1 MLTSFKDHLHRGNN
15 LSVSIYTL
23 FARKNKNTG
32 NPIKGEYVNT
42 YQSSQYNGVP
52 FLSEIENNG
61 SHYISFS
68 YSKFQQGQAPITEDV
83 LISYP
88 HLKEFNTFLKATYS
102 SISENFDKI
111 FSNNQVTPEYQQHI
125 WQSPELIS
133 GKQIAI
139 APGVIQSQRNNGNEI
154 GFNIMVNDTSKYDF
168 LTANT
173 FISLVTLLARITND
187 PLTFRNQCIQ
197 AEMQSKEIENNYLL
211 KGLLRAQGLPT
222 DMSNHH
228 MDEKASYGNN
238 SAPRNNYNNNNSYNN
253 GGNKFGNFGG
263 GNNGNFNRP
272 QQQQGGFNQQQAP
285 QQSSN
290 PFGNFGNPQQQQQP
304 QSSPNPFN
312 TEQSNAQAPQQSGNP
327 FDVGGSNEISDDDL
341 PFVTKEEVNTQPQQ
355 QDNRQIDKGN
365 MFKDAEVNKESGSLE
380 ELSNT
385 VNKEESGKAE
395 SLLNDFIKKGKETEQ
410 EDDDLGI

>member
-32 NPIKGEYVNT
+32 NPIKGEYINT
-42 YQSSQYNGVP
+42 YQSSQYNGIP

-61 SHYISFS
+61 SHYLSFS

-88 HLKEFNTFLKATYS
+88 HLQDFNTFLKATYK
-102 SISENFDKI
+102 SISENFDNI
-111 FSNNQVTPEYQQHI
+111 FSNNQVNPEYQQHI

-168 LTANT
+168 VTANT
-173 FISLVTLLARITND
+173 FISLVNLLVRITND

-211 KGLLRAQGLPT
+211 KGLLRAQNLPT

-238 SAPRNNYNNNNSYNN
+238 AAPRNNYNNNNS

-263 GNNGNFNRP
+263 NGGNFNRP
-272 QQQQGGFNQQQAP
+272 QQQGRFNQQQQQQP
-285 QQSSN
+285 QSN
-290 PFGNFGNPQQQQQP
+290 PFGNFGNPQQQQP
-304 QSSPNPFN
+304 QQTNSNPFN
-312 TEQSNAQAPQQSGNP
+312 TGGQSTQQQSTQQQSSNP

-341 PFVTKEEVNTQPQQ
+341 PFATKEEVNTQPQQ

-385 VNKEESGKAE
+385 VNKEDSGKAE
-395 SLLNDFIKKGKETEQ
+395 SLLNDFIKKGKESEQ